1 VSANLAALNRAVLR
15 AVTAAPSAA
24 AAWTATVHAVTPSG
38 HLVPPKLRSWDAS
51 TEVAQI
57 TTQLARVLEDAP
69 LPPNLTF
76 LYFGLVDLWIP
87 ETESEEVGFHLAGG
101 TGDDPEP
108 ELAEPRLPYYPE
120 DAFLKSALLQ
130 EIRLASK
137 ALGADYNVF
146 DYGLMLGAAGA
157 LAKFAARELQLPHAI
172 MVGFDCGDAARFV

>member
-1 VSANLAALNRAVLR
+1 VSANLAALNQAVLR
-15 AVTAAPSAA
+15 AVTTAPSAA
-24 AAWTATVHAVTPSG
+24 AAWTATVPAVARSG
-38 HLVPPKLRSWDAS
+38 HPIPPRLRTWDAS

-57 TTQLARVLEDAP
+57 TKQLAGITNDTP
-69 LPPNLTF
+69 LSPDLTF

-101 TGDDPEP
+101 TGDDPAA

-120 DAFLKSALLQ
+120 DAFLESALLQ
-130 EIRLASK
+130 EIRVAGK

-146 DYGLMLGAAGA
+146 DYGLMLGAAGT
-157 LAKFAARELQLPHAI
+157 LAKFAARELQLPQAI